1 MSKSVARVRAAATAA
16 GLPVEII
23 EMPGSTRTAEDA
35 AAACGCTVAQI
46 VKSMIFAASD
56 GTLRLLLTPG
66 DRQVDP
72 ALAEAGFGVSLSR
85 ADPDQ
90 VRAVTG
96 FAIGGVSPIGHM
108 TPVICAMDP
117 ELMAHAQ
124 VWAAAGT
131 PRHVFSAVPEDLRRA
146 SAATL
151 MPFTR

>member
-96 FAIGGVSPIGHM
+96 FAIGGVSPIGH
-108 TPVICAMDP
+108 
-117 ELMAHAQ
+117 L
-124 VWAAAGT
+124 
-131 PRHVFSAVPEDLRRA
+131 
-146 SAATL
+146 
-151 MPFTR
+151 